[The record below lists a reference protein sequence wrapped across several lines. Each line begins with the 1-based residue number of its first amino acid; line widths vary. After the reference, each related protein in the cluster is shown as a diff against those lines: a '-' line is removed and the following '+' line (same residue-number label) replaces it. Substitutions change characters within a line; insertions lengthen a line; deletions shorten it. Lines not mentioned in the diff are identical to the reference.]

1 MTEAQP
7 KPAVPVMAELKPTT
21 QVLNDKYMPAAP
33 AAEPLPAPNADPA
46 APAAAA
52 PPKPLKP
59 GPVAV
64 FISKKEGKLF
74 VRKGFDPVFEVPVKI
89 ANPEVPL
96 GTHVYTASENRAD
109 SLAFNWM
116 VVSLPGEGRVA
127 PASEKRGKRE
137 KQAATP
143 PVQSVGTATATEAL
157 DRVEIPAEAA
167 DRLAEMLGPG
177 ASLIISDKGLG
188 YQTGKGT
195 DFIVLSR

>member
-1 MTEAQP
+1 MPMSSLRPALLLAASLAASACAFASVAQAQAP
-7 KPAVPVMAELKPTT
+7 RSLKWDELVP
-21 QVLNDKYMPAAP
+21 
-33 AAEPLPAPNADPA
+33 
-46 APAAAA
+46 AA

-64 FISKKEGKLF
+64 FISRKEGKLF
-74 VRKGFDPVFEVPVKI
+74 VRKGFEPVFDVPVKI

-96 GTHVYTASENRAD
+96 GTHVYTASESRAD

-157 DRVEIPAEAA
+157 DRVEIPTEAA